1 MIKKIFLLLAI
12 GWCALL
18 SVRSQ
23 PLKMGVCI
31 ESALQNKNEIMA
43 LHADRLLVGLETKAL
58 MAKYFPQLSIDY
70 VYRYNPIVS
79 SQIVPIG
86 QFLPVPTDATKAIQ
100 FGTQW
105 QQNAGFNLYQPI
117 LDASIRSSM
126 NESHINEMLKD
137 VDVLKVN
144 ESLTYEVMKTYVG
157 IYTADLQLTSSI
169 ADTVRSYKTYYNMQ
183 SKFAAGQLLKTELN
197 TSLIN
202 HHANVSVLLQKMT
215 DLLKQ
220 QIYMSFLTGMPLLD
234 ITTKGLDYSLFSAA
248 TLFEASNTPIYEN
261 LPSIKQYQW
270 QAQLIDTKI
279 TNEHRKYIP
288 SLGVQGFLGAN
299 QFAEKFAPT
308 LPKSWYASSYVGL
321 QFKMPLLWSES
332 MHNKIKQLHVQA
344 ESIQYQRA
352 EEEQRVAKDMA
363 QVVADI
369 KSSID
374 QLQLLEADIAL
385 LQENIQLLQYRFE
398 QGQTTAY
405 ALNDEEMVLQKK
417 SLAYREESVAL
428 LTRKL
433 DKLRIS
439 GQLPSYVKSMMES
452 AK

>member
-1 MIKKIFLLLAI
+1 MQSAT
-12 GWCALL
+12 A
-18 SVRSQ
+18 Q
-23 PLKMGVCI
+23 PIKMGVCI
-31 ESALQNKNEIMA
+31 QSALQNKNEIRA

-70 VYRYNPIVS
+70 VYRYNPIIS

-117 LDASIRSSM
+117 LDASIRSSI
-126 NESHINEMLKD
+126 NESRINEMLKD
-137 VDVLKVN
+137 VDVLKAD
-144 ESLTYEVMKTYVG
+144 EALTYEVMKTYVG
-157 IYTADLQLTSSI
+157 IYTADLQRTASM
-169 ADTVRSYKTYYNMQ
+169 ADTMRTYKTCLNMQ
-183 SKFAAGQLLKTELN
+183 SKFAEGKLLKTELN
-197 TSLIN
+197 NSLIN
-202 HHANVSVLLQKMT
+202 HHANISVLKQKMT

-220 QIYMSFLTGMPLLD
+220 QIYLSFLTGMPLLEV
-234 ITTKGLDYSLFSAA
+234 TTKGIDYSIFSAA

-261 LPSIKQYQW
+261 LPTIQQYQW
-270 QAQLIDTKI
+270 QAKLIDTKI

-288 SLGVQGFLGAN
+288 SLGLQGFLGAN

-308 LPKSWYASSYVGL
+308 LRQSWYASSYVGL

-332 MHNKIKQLHVQA
+332 MHNNLKQLHMQA
-344 ESIQYQRA
+344 DRIQFQTA

-363 QVVADI
+363 QMVADI
-369 KSSID
+369 NSSVD
-374 QLQLLEADIAL
+374 QLQLLAADIAL

-405 ALNDEEMVLQKK
+405 DVNDAELILQKK
-417 SLAYREESVAL
+417 SLAYRQESVAL
-428 LTRKL
+428 LARKL
-433 DKLRIS
+433 DKLQLS
-439 GQLPSYVKSMMES
+439 GQLPAYVTSIMES
-452 AK
+452 SK